1 MNIFSYVFR
10 KKEVRNVA
18 AVGHH
23 ATFFIFPY
31 YYFFLLAG
39 ITCRC
44 ELELPAGYVLCHL
57 YDYPVWYPG
66 RGKTPILTHAVR

>member
-1 MNIFSYVFR
+1 MYLERR
-10 KKEVRNVA
+10 KLEMLLQW
-18 AVGHH
+18 
-23 ATFFIFPY
+23 ATMLLFLFFLIII
-31 YYFFLLAG
+31 FFLLAG

-44 ELELPAGYVLCHL
+44 ELELPAGYVLCQL

>member
-1 MNIFSYVFR
+1 MYLERR
-10 KKEVRNVA
+10 KLEMLLQW
-18 AVGHH
+18 
-23 ATFFIFPY
+23 ATVLLFLFFLIII
-31 YYFFLLAG
+31 FFLLAG

-44 ELELPAGYVLCHL
+44 ELELPAGYVLCQL